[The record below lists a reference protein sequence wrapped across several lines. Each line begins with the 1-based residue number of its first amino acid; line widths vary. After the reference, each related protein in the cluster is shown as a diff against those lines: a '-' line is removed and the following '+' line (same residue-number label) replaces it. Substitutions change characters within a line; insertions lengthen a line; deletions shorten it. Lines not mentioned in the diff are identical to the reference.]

1 MIAIGSFLVTIL
13 QFIFGN
19 EMSAHL
25 LTHIFEKDN
34 SHRNTELSKR
44 GQLKLLTKRKAQKV
58 KSRCLSSKKMKT
70 NLEISEQRIEK
81 ELDVVHFVR

>member
-1 MIAIGSFLVTIL
+1 MTIL

-19 EMSAHL
+19 EMSAYL

-58 KSRCLSSKKMKT
+58 KRRCLSGKQMKN
-70 NLEISEQRIEK
+70 NLDISE
-81 ELDVVHFVR
+81 